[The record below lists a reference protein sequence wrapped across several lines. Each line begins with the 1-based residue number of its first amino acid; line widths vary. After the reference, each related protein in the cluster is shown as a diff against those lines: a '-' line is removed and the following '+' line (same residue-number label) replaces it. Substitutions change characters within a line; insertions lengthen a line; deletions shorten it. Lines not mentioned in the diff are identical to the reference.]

1 MSSDLSH
8 GAVSD
13 ETTEETVRELAQK
26 GYISEPHAA
35 VAYRLLRDE
44 LQEGEYGVFWVLLI
58 RQFKENVE
66 RILGDTLPLPKEL
79 AERADKNY
87 YRIFF

>member
-1 MSSDLSH
+1 M
-8 GAVSD
+8 SD

-44 LQEGEYGVFWVLLI
+44 LQEGENMGYF
-58 RQFKENVE
+58 
-66 RILGDTLPLPKEL
+66 
-79 AERADKNY
+79 
-87 YRIFF
+87 

>member
-1 MSSDLSH
+1 YLDSGKWEPHRTIATLSNAMDVSQPNNWPRIEELYRRKGWLLSDLSH

-35 VAYRLLRDE
+35 VAYRLL
-44 LQEGEYGVFWVLLI
+44 
-58 RQFKENVE
+58 
-66 RILGDTLPLPKEL
+66 
-79 AERADKNY
+79 
-87 YRIFF
+87 